1 VAGGGGADQEADAEM
16 TGDGAGRTG
25 WNHNLHYHRLVL
37 RAVPVQCGRAL
48 DAGCGDGTLAKKLA
62 RQCGHVVGIDADG
75 DMIRTART
83 VTPLPANLELVAGNA
98 LTAPLEPGSFDFVTA
113 VASIHHMELEPA
125 LERFS
130 ALLRPG
136 GKLAVVGLYRPA
148 TLWDYASCAAAL
160 PVSLVVRGILTV
172 AKVQAKIAEPHESLK
187 EIGQAAKGIL
197 PGCSFRRLFFFR
209 YWLEWRKTGERAHC

>member
-1 VAGGGGADQEADAEM
+1 
-16 TGDGAGRTG
+16 
-25 WNHNLHYHRLVL
+25 LVL
-37 RAVPVQCGRAL
+37 EAVPVQCERAL
-48 DAGCGDGTLAKKLA
+48 DAGCGNGTLAKKLA
-62 RQCGHVVGIDADG
+62 RRCGHVVGIDTDG
-75 DMIRTART
+75 DVIRAARAA
-83 VTPLPANLELVAGNA
+83 TPLPPNLELAAGSV
-98 LTAPLEPGSFDFVTA
+98 LTEPLKPGSFDFVTA
-113 VASIHHMELEPA
+113 VASLHHMELEPA

-209 YWLEWRKTGERAHC
+209 YWLEWRKTGERADR